1 VANIDTPAKSGD
13 ISDMSDRQTINVSVP
28 PALDEFIRAQV
39 ASGRFRTSSE
49 VVREGLRLLQEAEHR
64 RLLEKWLSQG
74 LSKSEKGVL
83 PSGMLERAKKALR
96 ASIDAGLAEARALRT
111 VEGEEVMARLHKKIQ
126 ARRKK

>member
-1 VANIDTPAKSGD
+1 
-13 ISDMSDRQTINVSVP
+13 MSDRQTINVSVP
-28 PALDEFIRAQV
+28 PALDEFIRSQV

-74 LSKSEKGVL
+74 LTKAEEGGL
-83 PSGMLERAKKALR
+83 PSGMLEQAKKSLR
-96 ASIDAGLAEARALRT
+96 VSIDAGLAEVRAGQT
-111 VEGEEVMARLHKKIQ
+111 VDGEEVMARLHKKIQ